1 MAVLSSAVIA
11 AGVRAGQFVRYY
23 ETVAQLLA
31 TTDSLSVG
39 EIIRTPKYEY
49 ECVSTGEH
57 LTTAGG
63 AKLKCLASPYVT
75 PDQFGAPGQ
84 GNDETAYVEAAIA
97 SKLPVFL
104 NRYYDVDNV
113 QFPNGIDG
121 VTIVGAGPNM
131 SGLKGRNTESEA
143 ILQTFESG
151 QTSYTGGIHLTNFG
165 IIGYGKRGLAAVQL
179 INSTIEHVH
188 FVSGGDNGQSPNAFW
203 GEDTVVLET
212 CFGNVFSDIQCGAG
226 SSRSDFRVNA
236 CVLDTIVNMLYTN
249 NASIPHHIEID
260 QSRYEI
266 ATLQSP
272 GHGLITFNTPTL
284 QGARG
289 YAIKITSSF
298 SVKFHNIY
306 LENVVGAILSLDCD
320 HLYVDGSEIGS
331 NSDAHCIWL
340 DQSRGSISY
349 AADFVGCQIDEPVVV
364 GSGTIAV
371 NFVGGKGCDIADVL
385 FVDNTYKVSG
395 PTAVG
400 GSNGVALSHTSSYEG
415 SGGSSIGIRCSNG
428 GKHAKLTVA
437 EDGTVSG
444 GTPFSNAYVDHFPH
458 SPVVTMTGSSSPAWT
473 NGVAITPITPVYGG
487 GTAPYTFAL
496 GGDKVDV
503 GDLPTGVTVNA
514 STGQVSGTPTETGT
528 FRFRV
533 LMTDANGMTDLSR
546 LIVATVS

>member
-31 TTDSLSVG
+31 TTDSLVVG

-84 GNDETAYVEAAIA
+84 GNDETTYVNAAIA
-97 SKLPVFL
+97 SGLPVML
-104 NRYYDVDNV
+104 NRFYDVTTAFFPSNV
-113 QFPNGIDG
+113 DGITLIGASMSSSGLNGINDNS
-121 VTIVGAGPNM
+121 VAV
-131 SGLKGRNTESEA
+131 
-143 ILQTFESG
+143 LQTFETGSALDSG
-151 QTSYTGGIHLTNFG
+151 RHYIGGFQIK
-165 IIGYGKRGLAAVQL
+165 GKGTRGLAICQI
-179 INSTIEHVH
+179 INSTIENIGV
-188 FVSGGDNGQSPNAFW
+188 FNTGKDA
-203 GEDTVVLET
+203 VVLET
-212 CFGNVFSDIQCGAG
+212 CFGNVISNIETGWRADPSGV
-226 SSRSDFRVNA
+226 DFKVNA

-249 NASIPHHIEID
+249 NANAQHHIQID
-260 QSRYEI
+260 GGVYEV
-266 ATLQSP
+266 ADQRAA

-289 YAIKITSSF
+289 YAIKIASSF

-340 DQSRGSISY
+340 DQTRGSISY
-349 AADFVGCQIDEPVVV
+349 AADFVGCQVDKPVVV
-364 GSGTIAV
+364 GSGTRTV
-371 NFVGGKGCDIADVL
+371 NFIGGKGCDIQDVL
-385 FVDNTYKVSG
+385 FVDNTYKVSSATG
-395 PTAVG
+395 VG
-400 GSNGVALSHTSSYEG
+400 GSTGVALSHTSSYEG

-458 SPVVTMTGSSSPAWT
+458 SPVITLGGGSTPAWT

-496 GGDKVDV
+496 GGDKYDV
-503 GDLPTGVTVNA
+503 GELPTGVTVNA

-546 LIVATVS
+546 LIVATVT